1 MSRKP
6 FFSFLSGVLT
16 SFLIVLVFALSA
28 PAQERTSSKPSST
41 SDTVCYELRTIEST
55 YGGCQ
60 PGDDSCTYISIQYPL
75 IIKAPTVA
83 SRDSINSFVLKYL
96 LSSYNEE
103 QESLD
108 QVLSLFIEDYNN
120 LKRNMPEY
128 LHGWYYHVT
137 VTIVYSTSEILS
149 LDLSRDSYTGG
160 AHGSHHTEYA
170 NFNLKTGQRIKL
182 EHILVDDYQ
191 QSLNAI
197 AESNFRQIHDIEPE
211 ESLEDAGFWF
221 EDNNFRLTDNFSI
234 NESGLTFFYNEYE
247 IAPYYKG
254 PTVLTLTYEELT
266 DLIRKDGLIGRG

>member
-1 MSRKP
+1 M
-6 FFSFLSGVLT
+6 
-16 SFLIVLVFALSA
+16 VFALNT
-28 PAQERTSSKPSST
+28 PAQERASSKPSGKP
-41 SDTVCYELRTIEST
+41 DTVCYEVRTIGST

-60 PGDDSCTYISIQYPL
+60 PGDDGCTYTSLQYPL
-75 IIKAPTVA
+75 ITKAPTVA

-108 QVLSLFIEDYNN
+108 RVVGKFIEDYDN
-120 LKRNMPEY
+120 LKRDMPEY

-137 VTIVYSTSEILS
+137 VTIVYNTSEILS

-182 EHILVDDYQ
+182 EHILVEDYQ
-191 QSLNAI
+191 QALNAI
-197 AESNFRQIHDIEPE
+197 AERIFRHIHDIEPE
-211 ESLEDAGFWF
+211 ERLEDAGFWF
-221 EDNNFRLTDNFSI
+221 EGDNFRLTDNFSI

-254 PTVLTLTYEELT
+254 PTVLTLTYEELA
-266 DLIRKDGLIGRG
+266 DLIRKDGLIGNR